1 MSMEH
6 RKYQNNKQKN
16 DKKQATDR
24 KQKTD
29 RQETDKKQKSG
40 MSQETDK
47 KNKTGKKQETDK
59 RYKADKSQEIDKR
72 YKADNSQETD
82 KGYKADKKQKT
93 GNRQEIYKKEA
104 VNGKD
109 NRIHLDMNEVQ
120 EKKGIRDK
128 KKMQETKNQIQHQSL
143 MQQPSA
149 SLMCPVE
156 KKCGACNYL
165 SVDYDKQLKKKQQ
178 DLEQLLR
185 PFGKVEGIIGM
196 ENPYHYR
203 HKVHAV
209 FDRDRKG
216 NILAGAYQ
224 ENTHQVVS
232 TEGCLIENEKA
243 SAIIQTIKK
252 LLPSFRIKT
261 YDEDTGYGLLR
272 HVLIRVGHAT
282 GQIMVILVLGSP
294 ILPSKNNFVKA
305 LRKEH
310 PEISTVV
317 VNVNDRKTSM
327 VLGEKEQVIYGP
339 GYIQDRLCG
348 LTFKISPK
356 SFYQVNPEQTE
367 KLYRKAME
375 YAGLTGKEKVL
386 DAYCGTGTIG
396 MVAARQAQSVIGVE
410 LNKDAVKDAIINAKQ
425 NDIHNIRF
433 YNRDAGEFM
442 VELADKQE
450 KVDVVFMD
458 PPRSGS
464 DEKFLSSLVKL
475 QPDRVVYVSCNPETL
490 ARDLKYLTKK
500 GYEMKR
506 AVGVDLFPMTV
517 HVETVVLLSQQ
528 KADDHIEIEI
538 NLDEIDA
545 TSAETKATYAEIRD
559 WVQEKYGFH
568 VTNLNIAKV
577 KQKHGI
583 NERENYN
590 EAKSENSRQ
599 PGCTEEKAKAIEDAM
614 KHFQMI

>member
-6 RKYQNNKQKN
+6 RKYQSNKQKIN
-16 DKKQATDR
+16 KDQATGR
-24 KQKTD
+24 KQKPD
-29 RQETDKKQKSG
+29 KKQETDKKQKSG
-40 MSQETDK
+40 
-47 KNKTGKKQETDK
+47 
-59 RYKADKSQEIDKR
+59 KSQEIDKK
-72 YKADNSQETD
+72 YKTGKSQETN
-82 KGYKADKKQKT
+82 KKYKTDKKPQT

-104 VNGKD
+104 ANGKD
-109 NRIHLDMNEVQ
+109 NCIHLDKNAVQ
-120 EKKGIRDK
+120 EKKEIRDK
-128 KKMQETKNQIQHQSL
+128 KKLQGRNQIQHQSP
-143 MQQPSA
+143 MQQPSM

-165 SVDYDKQLKKKQQ
+165 SMDYDKQLKKKQK

-185 PFGKVEGIIGM
+185 PFGKVEGISGM

-224 ENTHQVVS
+224 ENTHQAVS

-243 SAIIQTIKK
+243 GAIIQTIKK
-252 LLPSFRIKT
+252 LIPSFRIKT

-396 MVAARQAQSVIGVE
+396 MIAAKQAQSVIGVE

-433 YNRDAGEFM
+433 YNQDAGEFM
-442 VELADKQE
+442 VELAGKKE

-490 ARDLKYLTKK
+490 ARDLKYLTKN

-506 AVGVDLFPMTV
+506 AAGVDLFPMTV
-517 HVETVVLLSQQ
+517 HVETVVLLS
-528 KADDHIEIEI
+528 KGDVKSKKIRVEFSLEDMDTDGFKKGAAY
-538 NLDEIDA
+538 NA
-545 TSAETKATYAEIRD
+545 IRD
-559 WVQEKYGFH
+559 WIKEKYGYR
-568 VTNLNIAKV
+568 VTNLNIAQV

-583 NERENYN
+583 IERENYN
-590 EAKSENSRQ
+590 KPKSPDSIQ
-599 PGCTEEKAKAIEDAM
+599 PGCPEEKIKAIEDAM
-614 KHFQMI
+614 RHFQMIE